1 MIPKVGDKI
10 KWRLN
15 TDKEDRYNV
24 VTKMEPCEDP
34 YWFTT
39 YWHIWLDNGGWIRQ
53 NEVIE
58 IVKPAN
64 NLNSMDVKIE

>member
-24 VTKMEPCEDP
+24 VTKVEPCEKLD
-34 YWFTT
+34 WFTT
-39 YWHIWLDNGGWIRQ
+39 YWHIWLDDGGWIGEQ
-53 NEVIE
+53 EVLE
-58 IVKPAN
+58 IIRN
-64 NLNSMDVKIE
+64 

>member
-1 MIPKVGDKI
+1 MIPNVGDKI
-10 KWRLN
+10 KWRLA

-24 VTKMEPCEDP
+24 VTKVEPCEDP
-34 YWFTT
+34 YWFET
-39 YWHIWLDNGGWIRQ
+39 YWHIWLDDGGWIRQ

-64 NLNSMDVKIE
+64 NLK